1 MAETL
6 GSLVDKLS
14 IKNLRLWHI
23 DEAIEALD
31 ACRSSNRK
39 NCRPNGSWWSI
50 SRTIWMAEINS
61 FLGAA
66 LSGDVKIRDEK
77 VKLYNNR
84 KFEASDGIKQLGE
97 AISELAMRNIRIWH
111 LEDDVRRDDIPDSEI
126 VQLKRRIDSTNQER
140 NDLMDRVDGI
150 LWNETRSGSGEGNS

>member
-31 ACRSSNRK
+31 SADPKK
-39 NCRPNGSWWSI
+39 NELQAKRQLVIDQADGLM
-50 SRTIWMAEINS
+50 TEINS

-66 LSGDVKIRDEK
+66 LVGEVKIRDEK

-84 KFEASDGIKQLGE
+84 EFKSSDNIKQLGK
-97 AISELAMRNIRIWH
+97 AIGELAMRNIRIWH
-111 LEDDVRRDDIPDSEI
+111 LEDEVRRDDIPDAEI
-126 VQLKRRIDSTNQER
+126 VQLKRQIDSTNQER

-150 LWNETRSGSGEGNS
+150 LWSETRSGESDS

>member
-23 DEAIEALD
+23 DEAMEALD
-31 ACRSSNRK
+31 STDPKREELQAKRQLVVDQSNDLM
-39 NCRPNGSWWSI
+39 N
-50 SRTIWMAEINS
+50 EINS

-66 LSGDVKIRDEK
+66 LSGEVKIRDEK

-84 KFEASDGIKQLGE
+84 EFESSDAIHQLGK
-97 AISELAMRNIRIWH
+97 AVSELAMRNIRIWH
-111 LEDDVRRDDIPDSEI
+111 LEDEVRREDLADAEI

-150 LWNETRSGSGEGNS
+150 LWSETRPGKSDS

>member
-23 DEAIEALD
+23 DEAMEALD
-31 ACRSSNRK
+31 ASDPKKEELQAKRQLVVDQANDLM
-39 NCRPNGSWWSI
+39 G
-50 SRTIWMAEINS
+50 EINS

-66 LSGDVKIRDEK
+66 LSGEVKIRDEK

-84 KFEASDGIKQLGE
+84 KFESSDAINQLGK
-97 AISELAMRNIRIWH
+97 AVSELAMRNIRIWH
-111 LEDDVRRDDIPDSEI
+111 LEDEVRRDDIPNDEI

-150 LWNETRSGSGEGNS
+150 LWNETRSGEGDS